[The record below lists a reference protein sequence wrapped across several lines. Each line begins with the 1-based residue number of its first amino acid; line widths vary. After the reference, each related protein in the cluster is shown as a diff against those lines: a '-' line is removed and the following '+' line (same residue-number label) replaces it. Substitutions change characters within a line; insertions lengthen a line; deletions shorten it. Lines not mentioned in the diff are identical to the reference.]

1 MASTPSDLHP
11 AATPPA
17 AVGPEPA
24 APEPTGPSAGPV
36 PAKIVIAGGF
46 AAGKTTF
53 VAAISEIV
61 PLTTEAALTVVGTE
75 IDDLPGESEKVTT
88 TVALD
93 FGRITFEDDLILYL
107 FGTPG
112 QIRFQFMWDEL
123 SRGAIGAVVVI
134 DTRQLETSFA
144 AIDYFERI
152 GLPFVVAVNAFNGTN
167 PYSVTDVRE
176 ALAVDP
182 GVPVLPCDAR
192 QRADVKRVLIALVE
206 HAILRASGWPTAF

>member
-1 MASTPSDLHP
+1 MASTPSDVGT

-17 AVGPEPA
+17 AEPERDAPA
-24 APEPTGPSAGPV
+24 PTGASAGPV

-61 PLTTEAALTVVGTE
+61 PLTTEAALTAVGTE
-75 IDDLPGESEKVTT
+75 VDALPGESEKVTT

-93 FGRITFEDDLILYL
+93 FGRITFDDDLILYL

-152 GLPFVVAVNAFNGTN
+152 GLPFVVTVNAFHGAS

-192 QRADVKRVLIALVE
+192 ERADVKRVLIALVE

>member
-1 MASTPSDLHP
+1 MASTPSDLQ
-11 AATPPA
+11 AAANPPA
-17 AVGPEPA
+17 PVHAEVP
-24 APEPTGPSAGPV
+24 APEPGGPPSGPV

-53 VAAISEIV
+53 VGAVSEIV
-61 PLTTEAALTVVGTE
+61 PLTTEAALTAVSSEVDT
-75 IDDLPGESEKVTT
+75 LPGESEKVTT

-144 AIDYFERI
+144 AVDYFERI
-152 GLPFVVAVNAFNGTN
+152 GLPFVVAINAFNGAS

-192 QRADVKRVLIALVE
+192 ERADVKRVLIALVE
-206 HAILRASGWPTAF
+206 HAILRVTGWPTAF

>member
-17 AVGPEPA
+17 AVEPEVTEPG
-24 APEPTGPSAGPV
+24 PTGPPAGPV

-75 IDDLPGESEKVTT
+75 VDDLPGESEKVTT

-152 GLPFVVAVNAFNGTN
+152 GLPFVVAVNAFNGAS

-206 HAILRASGWPTAF
+206 HAILRVSGWPTAF